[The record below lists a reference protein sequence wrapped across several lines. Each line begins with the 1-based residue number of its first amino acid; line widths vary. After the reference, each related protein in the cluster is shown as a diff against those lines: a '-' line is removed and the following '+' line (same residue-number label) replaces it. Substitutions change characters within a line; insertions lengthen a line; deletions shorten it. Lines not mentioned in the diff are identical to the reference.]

1 MTDTGYSMTARV
13 ELTVPQRVFVIEDD
27 ALLREAVDLILT
39 HAGYL
44 VTTTAVGRG
53 AVGLASQ
60 FRPHLVLLDI
70 RLPDISGLKVLEM
83 LRRAGHAMPIVMMT
97 ADNQPATLRDV
108 MALGGTGYLLKPF
121 EPEDLVGRVAA
132 ALRSVVRA
140 PRYLDD

>member
-1 MTDTGYSMTARV
+1 MPHRI
-13 ELTVPQRVFVIEDD
+13 FVVEDD
-27 ALLREAVDLILT
+27 ALLREAVDLILS

-53 AVGLASQ
+53 AVDLAAQ

-83 LRRAGHAMPIVMMT
+83 LRGAGHAMPIVMMT
-97 ADNQPATLRDV
+97 ADNRPETLRDV

-121 EPEDLVGRVAA
+121 EPEDLVACVRT
-132 ALRSVVRA
+132 ALNA
-140 PRYLDD
+140 PGYGALYPGD